1 MALTKV
7 NSSGIKDGEIVNA
20 DLHSA
25 ANIDT
30 SKINGPI
37 TSVNSHG
44 LAASATTD
52 TTNASNISSGTLA
65 ADRIANNTIPLGKLE
80 LGTATTAGKF
90 LKANNGGSPT
100 FETIAQPDLTQL
112 SASNLTSGTVPDA
125 RFPATLPAVSGANLT
140 NLSAANLSGTLPAL
154 NGSNLTN
161 IAGAVTR
168 VLHVEKTATQNGG
181 NTTNWATFETLTVDN
196 VTADKRYVIVY
207 GYRIRSESNNNIS
220 FGGGSSRAYAYL
232 SANGG
237 TAYVADQDEN
247 NTTTWKNFQHTAYD
261 FASNT
266 SDRTYSLRFR
276 SNTSS
281 SSHNAFMGYG
291 YIIVFEFSTS

>member
-7 NSSGIKDGEIVNA
+7 NSSWIKDGEIVNA
-20 DLHSA
+20 DVNSS
-25 ANIDT
+25 ANIAT

-65 ADRIANNTIPLGKLE
+65 AARIADNTLSLAKLE
-80 LGTATTAGKF
+80 HGTSSNDGKF
-90 LKANNGGSPT
+90 LRANNGADPT
-100 FETIAQPDLTQL
+100 FETIAQPDLTNL

-125 RFPATLPAVSGANLT
+125 RFPATLPTASGANLT
-140 NLSAANLSGTLPAL
+140 NLPAANLTGTLPAL

-161 IAGAVTR
+161 IAGAITR

-181 NTTNWATFETLTVDN
+181 NTTNWATYETVTVDN
-196 VTADKRYVIVY
+196 VTADKRYIIVY
-207 GYRIRSESNNNIS
+207 GYRIKSESNS
-220 FGGGSSRAYAYL
+220 GVGLGGSSSKAYAYL

-237 TAYVADQDEN
+237 TTYVAPTDEN
-247 NTTTWKNFQHTAYD
+247 SSTSYLNFQHTAYD

-276 SNTSS
+276 SSTSS
-281 SSHNAFMGYG
+281 ASHNAFMQYG
-291 YIIVFEFSTS
+291 YIVVFEFSTS

>member
-1 MALTKV
+1 
-7 NSSGIKDGEIVNA
+7 D
-20 DLHSA
+20 
-25 ANIDT
+25 
-30 SKINGPI
+30 
-37 TSVNSHG
+37 
-44 LAASATTD
+44 
-52 TTNASNISSGTLA
+52 
-65 ADRIANNTIPLGKLE
+65 NTIPLGKLE

-140 NLSAANLSGTLPAL
+140 NLPAANLTGTLPAL

-161 IAGAVTR
+161 IAGAITR
-168 VLHVEKTATQNGG
+168 VLSAEKTASQNGG
-181 NTTNWATFETLTVDN
+181 NTTNWATFTTLTIDN

-207 GYRIRSESNNNIS
+207 GYRIKSESNSQLFN
-220 FGGGSSRAYAYL
+220 SSSKCMAYL
-232 SANGG
+232 AASGG
-237 TAYVADQDEN
+237 TAYVAPEDSN
-247 NTTTWKNFQHTAYD
+247 STTSYKAFQHTAYD
-261 FASNT
+261 FGSNT

-281 SSHNAFMGYG
+281 SSHN
-291 YIIVFEFSTS
+291 